1 MKYLLVIG
9 DGMADNPV
17 AALGGR
23 TPLEIANKPFM
34 DSLAQ
39 KGVLGRVR
47 NCPEGFPPGS
57 DVAIMSIFGCDPNQ
71 CYTGRAPLEAAAQG
85 VRLQVGDAAFR
96 CNMVTLSEGA
106 SFRDRTIL
114 SHSGSGLTG
123 EESLELIGWLF
134 AHPDFVPLAEKVRV
148 SIHPTP
154 SYRHIAVRRQANVHG
169 GVFPPPHDHLGEKV
183 GDNLPR
189 GCADAL
195 ELAELM
201 ERACAIMESAPV
213 NQRRAEQG
221 KAPCNGIWF
230 WAEGTAAAL
239 PDFVSRYG
247 RGGVVSA
254 VPLCHGIAR
263 LVGLDAVEVPTAN
276 GEWDT
281 DYEAK
286 VSAALAV
293 LREREFVAL
302 HLEGPDEATHNG
314 QLKEKVQA
322 IEWLSQRV
330 IEPLCRALEDAGEEY
345 RMLILA
351 DHKTLT
357 ETRGHDG
364 DPVPYILY
372 DSRISTGSGLSYTEK
387 NAETGALMEAG
398 TGLMAALF
406 ER

>member
-1 MKYLLVIG
+1 MKYVLIIG

-17 AALGGR
+17 PELGGL
-23 TPLEIANKPFM
+23 TPLEAAKKPFM
-34 DSLAQ
+34 DQLSQ
-39 KGVLGRVR
+39 NGVLGRVR

-57 DVAIMSIFGCDPNQ
+57 DVAIMSIFGCDPNE
-71 CYTGRAPLEAAAQG
+71 CYSGRAPLEAAAQG

-106 SFRDRTIL
+106 SFADRTIV
-114 SHSGSGLTG
+114 SHSGSGLSG
-123 EESLELIGWLF
+123 KESIELIRWLF
-134 AHPDFVPLAEKVRV
+134 AHPDFAPLAERARV
-148 SIHPTP
+148 SVHPTP
-154 SYRHIAVRRQANVHG
+154 SYRHIAVRRQANVTG
-169 GVFPPPHDHLGEKV
+169 GVFPPPHDHLGERV
-183 GDNLPR
+183 GDNLPH
-189 GCADAL
+189 GCDDAR
-195 ELAELM
+195 ELAALM
-201 ERACAIMESAPV
+201 EAACAIMETAPV
-213 NQRRAEQG
+213 NQRRCAEG

-239 PDFVSRYG
+239 PDFVSRYSA
-247 RGGVVSA
+247 GGVVSA

-263 LVGLDAVEVPTAN
+263 LVGLDAVEIPTAN

-286 VSAALAV
+286 VTAALGV
-293 LREREFVAL
+293 LKEKDFVAL

-314 QLKEKVQA
+314 QLQEKVQA
-322 IEWLSQRV
+322 IEWLSSRV
-330 IEPLCRALEDAGEEY
+330 IEPVCAALKETGEDY

-357 ETRGHDG
+357 ATRGHDG

-372 DSRISTGSGLSYTEK
+372 DSRATTGSGLSYTEA
-387 NAETGALMEAG
+387 NAETGPLMEAG

-406 ER
+406 EV

>member
-1 MKYLLVIG
+1 MKYLLIIG

-17 AALGGR
+17 PELGGH
-23 TPLEIANKPFM
+23 TPLEAANKPYI
-34 DSLAQ
+34 DELAR
-39 KGVLGRVR
+39 KGLLGRVR

-57 DVAIMSIFGCDPNQ
+57 DVAIMSIFGCDPND
-71 CYTGRAPLEAAAQG
+71 CYSGRAPLEAAAQG

-96 CNMVTLSEGA
+96 CNMVTLSEGDA
-106 SFRDRTIL
+106 FAERTIV
-114 SHSGSGLTG
+114 SHSGCGLSG
-123 EESLELIGWLF
+123 EESIELVNWLF
-134 AHPDFVPLAEKVRV
+134 AHPDFAPLAEKARV
-148 SIHPTP
+148 SVHPTP
-154 SYRHIAVRRQANVHG
+154 SYRHIAVRRQADVTG
-169 GVFPPPHDHLGEKV
+169 GVFPPPHDHLGERV
-183 GDNLPR
+183 GDNLPH

-195 ELAELM
+195 ELAALM
-201 ERACAIMESAPV
+201 EAANAVMETAPV
-213 NQRRAEQG
+213 NKRRRAAG
-221 KAPCNGIWF
+221 KQPCNGIWF

-239 PDFVSRYG
+239 PDFVSRYST
-247 RGGVVSA
+247 GGVVSA

-286 VSAALAV
+286 VAAGLQV
-293 LREREFVAL
+293 LREKDFVAM

-322 IEWLSQRV
+322 IEWLSSRV
-330 IEPLCRALEDAGEEY
+330 VEPVCTGLSAMGEEY

-357 ETRGHDG
+357 ATRGHDG

-372 DSRISTGSGLSYTEK
+372 DSRKSVGSGLSYTEK
-387 NAETGALMEAG
+387 NAESGPLMEAG